1 MTWLSFKS
9 RCYLKTND
17 NTNPFRKQILG
28 ELNVDLTNMGIAA
41 KDAAFHLA
49 TASTAQKNK
58 ALAIIADELEANSE
72 VILAANA
79 KDIELGREA
88 GLTDALLDRLLLNEE
103 RLTGIANDVRNVI
116 SLNDPVGSEIDS
128 KVLENGMA
136 LSRRR
141 VPLGVV
147 GVIYEA
153 RPNVTIDIA
162 ALCLKTGNASILRG
176 GKETFFSNME
186 LVKVIQSALEKAELP
201 AASVQYIEK
210 PDRELVAQLL
220 KLDEY
225 VDMIIPRGGAGL
237 HKMCQENST
246 IPVIIGGFGISHIFI
261 DESADLERSLNVVE
275 NSKVQRPSACNAL
288 DTLLVHKAVA
298 EEFLPKLVERLNGK
312 VALVSDASA
321 KPLVANAADVRDA
334 QEGDFDTEWL
344 SYTLG
349 VKVVADVKEAID
361 HMRVHNASHS
371 DAIMTNS
378 LQNSELFIN
387 SVGSAAVYV
396 NASTRFTDGAQFGL
410 GAEVAVSTQKLHA
423 RGPMGLEELTSYK
436 WVGKADYLIR
446 S

>member
-1 MTWLSFKS
+1 
-9 RCYLKTND
+9 
-17 NTNPFRKQILG
+17 
-28 ELNVDLTNMGIAA
+28 MGKAA
-41 KDAAFHLA
+41 KDAAFELA
-49 TASTAQKNK
+49 TASTAQKNQ
-58 ALAIIADELEANSE
+58 ALAIIADELEANSAA
-72 VILAANA
+72 ILAANA

-128 KVLENGMA
+128 KVLENGMS

-186 LVKVIQSALEKAELP
+186 LVKVIQSALAKANLP

-210 PDRELVAQLL
+210 PDRELVSQLL
-220 KLDEY
+220 KLDDY

-237 HKMCQENST
+237 HKMCKENST
-246 IPVIIGGFGISHIFI
+246 IPVIIGGFGISHIFV
-261 DESADLERSLNVVE
+261 DESADLEKSLNVVE
-275 NSKVQRPSACNAL
+275 NSKVQRPSACNSL
-288 DTLLVHKAVA
+288 DTLLVHEKVAAKFLPMIVERMSDKVTFVA
-298 EEFLPKLVERLNGK
+298 EPKAK
-312 VALVSDASA
+312 ALMAQA
-321 KPLVANAADVRDA
+321 TQIRDA
-334 QEGDFDTEWL
+334 VEGDFDTEWL

-349 VKVVADVKEAID
+349 VKVVADVKDAIV

-378 LQNSELFIN
+378 LINSELFIN

-396 NASTRFTDGAQFGL
+396 NAATRFTDGAQFGL

-436 WVGKADYLIR
+436 WVGKANYLAR

>member
-1 MTWLSFKS
+1 
-9 RCYLKTND
+9 
-17 NTNPFRKQILG
+17 
-28 ELNVDLTNMGIAA
+28 MGKAA
-41 KDAAFHLA
+41 KDAAFELA
-49 TASTAQKNK
+49 TASTAQKNQ
-58 ALAIIADELEANSE
+58 ALAIIADELEANSAA
-72 VILAANA
+72 ILAANA

-103 RLTGIANDVRNVI
+103 RLAGIANDVRNVI

-128 KVLENGMA
+128 KVLENGMS

-186 LVKVIQSALEKAELP
+186 LVKVIQSALAKANLP

-210 PDRELVAQLL
+210 PDRELVSQLL
-220 KLDEY
+220 KLDDY

-237 HKMCQENST
+237 HKMCKENST
-246 IPVIIGGFGISHIFI
+246 IPVIIGGFGISHIFV
-261 DESADLERSLNVVE
+261 DESADLEKSLNVVE
-275 NSKVQRPSACNAL
+275 NSKVQRPSACNSL
-288 DTLLVHKAVA
+288 DTLLVHEKVAAKFLPMIVERMSDKVTFVA
-298 EEFLPKLVERLNGK
+298 EPKAK
-312 VALVSDASA
+312 ALMAQA
-321 KPLVANAADVRDA
+321 TQIRDA
-334 QEGDFDTEWL
+334 VEGDFDTEWL

-378 LQNSELFIN
+378 LINSELFIN

-396 NASTRFTDGAQFGL
+396 NAATRFTDGAQFGL

-436 WVGKADYLIR
+436 WVGKANYLAR

>member
-1 MTWLSFKS
+1 M
-9 RCYLKTND
+9 
-17 NTNPFRKQILG
+17 
-28 ELNVDLTNMGIAA
+28 DLTNMGIAA

-58 ALAIIADELEANSE
+58 ALAIIADELEANAAT
-72 VILAANA
+72 ILAANA

-128 KVLENGMA
+128 KVLENGMS

-210 PDRELVAQLL
+210 PDRELVSQLL
-220 KLDEY
+220 KLDDY

-237 HKMCQENST
+237 HKMCKENST
-246 IPVIIGGFGISHIFI
+246 IPVIIGGFGISHIFV
-261 DESADLERSLNVVE
+261 DESADLEKSVDVVE
-275 NSKVQRPSACNAL
+275 NSKVQRPSACNSL
-288 DTLLVHKAVA
+288 DTLLVHEAVA
-298 EEFLPKLVERLNGK
+298 KAFLAKLTQRLAGK
-312 VALVSDASA
+312 VTLVADASA
-321 KPLVANAADVRDA
+321 KSLLTGFEDQRDA
-334 QEGDFDTEWL
+334 VEGDFDTEWL

-349 VKVVADVKEAID
+349 VKVVTDVAEAID

-378 LQNSELFIN
+378 LESSERFIN

-436 WVGKADYLIR
+436 WVGKANYLVR
-446 S
+446 G

>member
-1 MTWLSFKS
+1 M
-9 RCYLKTND
+9 
-17 NTNPFRKQILG
+17 
-28 ELNVDLTNMGIAA
+28 DLTNMGKAA
-41 KDAAFHLA
+41 KDAAFELA
-49 TASTAQKNK
+49 TASTSQKNQ
-58 ALAIIADELEANSE
+58 ALAIIADELEANSAA
-72 VILAANA
+72 ILAANA

-88 GLTDALLDRLLLNEE
+88 GLTDALLDRLLLNDE

-116 SLNDPVGSEIDS
+116 SLSDPVGSEIDS
-128 KVLENGMA
+128 KVLENGMS

-186 LVKVIQSALEKAELP
+186 LVKVIQSALAKANLP
-201 AASVQYIEK
+201 ASSVQYIEK
-210 PDRELVAQLL
+210 PDRELVSQLL
-220 KLDEY
+220 KLDDY

-237 HKMCQENST
+237 HKMCKENST
-246 IPVIIGGFGISHIFI
+246 IPVIIGGFGISHIFV
-261 DESADLERSLNVVE
+261 DESADLEKSLNVVE
-275 NSKVQRPSACNAL
+275 NSKVQRPSACNSL
-288 DTLLVHKAVA
+288 DTLLVHEKIAA
-298 EEFLPKLVERLNGK
+298 EFLPMLVERMNEK
-312 VALVSDASA
+312 VTFVAEPKAKALMSEA
-321 KPLVANAADVRDA
+321 KQIRDA
-334 QEGDFDTEWL
+334 GEGDFDTEWL

-349 VKVVADVKEAID
+349 VKVVDDVKDAID

-378 LQNSELFIN
+378 LENSELFIN

-396 NASTRFTDGAQFGL
+396 NAATRFTDGAQFGL

-436 WVGKADYLIR
+436 WVGKANYLAR

>member
-1 MTWLSFKS
+1 
-9 RCYLKTND
+9 
-17 NTNPFRKQILG
+17 
-28 ELNVDLTNMGIAA
+28 MGIAA
-41 KDAAFHLA
+41 KEAAFHLA

-58 ALAIIADELEANSE
+58 ALSIIADELEANAAT
-72 VILAANA
+72 ILEANA

-88 GLTDALLDRLLLNEE
+88 GLTEALLDRLLLNEE

-128 KVLENGMA
+128 KVLENGMS

-210 PDRELVAQLL
+210 PDRELVSQLL

-237 HKMCQENST
+237 HKMCKENST
-246 IPVIIGGFGISHIFI
+246 IPVIIGGFGISHIFV
-261 DESADLERSLNVVE
+261 DESADLEKSVNVVE
-275 NSKVQRPSACNAL
+275 NSKVQRPSACNSL
-288 DTLLVHKAVA
+288 DTLLVHEAVA
-298 EEFLPKLVERLNGK
+298 EKFLGKLKTRLAGK
-312 VALVSDASA
+312 VTLVADASA
-321 KPLVANAADVRDA
+321 KALLANFADVRDA
-334 QEGDFDTEWL
+334 GEDDFDTEWL

-349 VKVVADVKEAID
+349 VKVVEDVDQAID

-378 LQNSELFIN
+378 LESSERFIN

-436 WVGKADYLIR
+436 WVGKANYLVR

>member
-1 MTWLSFKS
+1 
-9 RCYLKTND
+9 
-17 NTNPFRKQILG
+17 
-28 ELNVDLTNMGIAA
+28 MGKAA
-41 KDAAFHLA
+41 KDAAFELA
-49 TASTAQKNK
+49 TASTAQKNQ
-58 ALAIIADELEANSE
+58 ALAIIADELEANSAA
-72 VILAANA
+72 ILAANA

-128 KVLENGMA
+128 KVLENGMS

-186 LVKVIQSALEKAELP
+186 LVKVIQSALAKANLP

-210 PDRELVAQLL
+210 PDRELVSQLL
-220 KLDEY
+220 KLDDY

-237 HKMCQENST
+237 HKMCKENST
-246 IPVIIGGFGISHIFI
+246 IPVIIGGFGISHIFV
-261 DESADLERSLNVVE
+261 DESADLEKSLNVVE
-275 NSKVQRPSACNAL
+275 NSKVQRPSACNSL
-288 DTLLVHKAVA
+288 DTLLVHEKVAAKFLPMIVERMSDKVTFVA
-298 EEFLPKLVERLNGK
+298 EPKAK
-312 VALVSDASA
+312 ALMAQ
-321 KPLVANAADVRDA
+321 AAQIRDA
-334 QEGDFDTEWL
+334 AEGDFDTEWL

-349 VKVVADVKEAID
+349 VKVVADVKDAID

-378 LQNSELFIN
+378 LINSELFIN

-396 NASTRFTDGAQFGL
+396 NAATRFTDGAQFGL

-436 WVGKADYLIR
+436 WVGKANYLAR

>member
-1 MTWLSFKS
+1 M
-9 RCYLKTND
+9 
-17 NTNPFRKQILG
+17 
-28 ELNVDLTNMGIAA
+28 DLTLMGKAA
-41 KDAAFHLA
+41 KDAAFQLA
-49 TASTAQKNK
+49 TASTAQKNQ
-58 ALAIIADELEANSE
+58 ALAIIADELEANAAQ
-72 VILAANA
+72 ILAANA
-79 KDIELGREA
+79 KDIQLGREA
-88 GLTDALLDRLLLNEE
+88 GLTDALLDRLLLNES
-103 RLTGIANDVRNVI
+103 RLNAIANDVRNVI

-128 KVLENGMA
+128 KVLENGMS

-186 LVKVIQSALEKAELP
+186 LVKVIQSALEKAQLP

-210 PDRELVAQLL
+210 PDRDLVTQLL
-220 KLDEY
+220 KLDDY

-237 HKMCQENST
+237 HKMCKENST
-246 IPVIIGGFGISHIFI
+246 IPVIIGGFGISHIFV
-261 DESADLERSLNVVE
+261 DESADLDKSVDVIE
-275 NSKVQRPSACNAL
+275 NAKVQRPSACNAL
-288 DTLLVHKAVA
+288 DTLLVHEAIA
-298 EEFLPKLVERLNGK
+298 QPLLEKLVAKLNGK
-312 VALVSDASA
+312 VTFVVEPKAKALMSA
-321 KPLVANAADVRDA
+321 ATELRDA
-334 QEGDFDTEWL
+334 QAGDFDTEWL

-349 VKVVADVKEAID
+349 VKVVRDVNEAID
-361 HMRVHNASHS
+361 HMREHNASHS

-378 LQNSELFIN
+378 LVNAERFIN
-387 SVGSAAVYV
+387 SAGSAAVYV

-436 WVGKADYLIR
+436 WVGKANYLSR

>member
-1 MTWLSFKS
+1 M
-9 RCYLKTND
+9 
-17 NTNPFRKQILG
+17 
-28 ELNVDLTNMGIAA
+28 DLTNMGIAA

-58 ALAIIADELEANSE
+58 ALAIIADELEANAAT
-72 VILAANA
+72 ILEANA

-103 RLTGIANDVRNVI
+103 RLTGIANDIRNVI
-116 SLNDPVGSEIDS
+116 SLNDPVGSEMDS
-128 KVLENGMA
+128 KVLENGMS

-210 PDRELVAQLL
+210 PDRELVSQLL
-220 KLDEY
+220 KLDDY

-237 HKMCQENST
+237 HKMCKENST
-246 IPVIIGGFGISHIFI
+246 IPVIIGGFGISHIFV
-261 DESADLERSLNVVE
+261 DESADLEKSVDVVE
-275 NSKVQRPSACNAL
+275 NSKVQRPSACNSL
-288 DTLLVHKAVA
+288 DTLLVHEVVA
-298 EEFLPKLVERLNGK
+298 EAFLTKLKQRLAGK
-312 VALVSDASA
+312 VTLVADVSA
-321 KPLVANAADVRDA
+321 KSLLADFEDQRDA
-334 QEGDFDTEWL
+334 VEGDFDTEWL

-349 VKVVADVKEAID
+349 VKVVADVAEAID

-378 LQNSELFIN
+378 LESSERFIN

-436 WVGKADYLIR
+436 WVGKANYLIR
-446 S
+446 G

>member
-1 MTWLSFKS
+1 
-9 RCYLKTND
+9 
-17 NTNPFRKQILG
+17 
-28 ELNVDLTNMGIAA
+28 MGIAA

-58 ALAIIADELEANSE
+58 ALAIIADELEANAAT
-72 VILAANA
+72 ILEANA

-128 KVLENGMA
+128 KVLENGMS

-210 PDRELVAQLL
+210 PDRELVSQLL
-220 KLDEY
+220 KLDDY

-237 HKMCQENST
+237 HKMCKENST
-246 IPVIIGGFGISHIFI
+246 IPVIIGGFGISHIFV
-261 DESADLERSLNVVE
+261 DESADLEKSVDVVE
-275 NSKVQRPSACNAL
+275 NSKVQRPSACNSL
-288 DTLLVHKAVA
+288 DTLLVHEAVA
-298 EEFLPKLVERLNGK
+298 EAFLAKLTQRLAGK
-312 VALVSDASA
+312 VTLVADTSA
-321 KPLVANAADVRDA
+321 KSLMAGFEDQRDA
-334 QEGDFDTEWL
+334 VEGDFDTEWL

-349 VKVVADVKEAID
+349 VKVVADVAEAID

-378 LQNSELFIN
+378 LESSERFIN

-436 WVGKADYLIR
+436 WVGKANYLVR
-446 S
+446 G

>member
-1 MTWLSFKS
+1 M
-9 RCYLKTND
+9 
-17 NTNPFRKQILG
+17 
-28 ELNVDLTNMGIAA
+28 DLTNMGKAA
-41 KDAAFHLA
+41 KDAAFELA
-49 TASTAQKNK
+49 TASTAQKNQ
-58 ALAIIADELEANSE
+58 ALAIIADELEANSAA
-72 VILAANA
+72 ILVANA

-128 KVLENGMA
+128 KVLENGMS

-186 LVKVIQSALEKAELP
+186 LVKVIQSALAKANLP

-210 PDRELVAQLL
+210 PDRELVSQLL
-220 KLDEY
+220 KLDDY

-237 HKMCQENST
+237 HKMCKENST
-246 IPVIIGGFGISHIFI
+246 IPVIIGGFGISHIFV
-261 DESADLERSLNVVE
+261 DESADLEKSLNVVE
-275 NSKVQRPSACNAL
+275 NSKVQRPSACNSL
-288 DTLLVHKAVA
+288 DTLLVHEKVAAKFLPMIVERMSDKVTFVA
-298 EEFLPKLVERLNGK
+298 EPKAK
-312 VALVSDASA
+312 ALMAQA
-321 KPLVANAADVRDA
+321 TQIRDA
-334 QEGDFDTEWL
+334 AEGDFNTEWL

-349 VKVVADVKEAID
+349 VKVVADVKDAID

-378 LQNSELFIN
+378 LINSELFIN

-396 NASTRFTDGAQFGL
+396 NAATRFTDGAQFGL

-436 WVGKADYLIR
+436 WVGKANYLAR

>member
-1 MTWLSFKS
+1 M
-9 RCYLKTND
+9 
-17 NTNPFRKQILG
+17 
-28 ELNVDLTNMGIAA
+28 DLTNMGIAA

-58 ALAIIADELEANSE
+58 ALAIIADELEANAAT
-72 VILAANA
+72 ILEANA

-103 RLTGIANDVRNVI
+103 RLTSIANDVRNVI
-116 SLNDPVGSEIDS
+116 SLNDPVGSEMDS
-128 KVLENGMA
+128 KVLENGMS

-210 PDRELVAQLL
+210 PDRELVSQLL
-220 KLDEY
+220 KLDDY

-237 HKMCQENST
+237 HKMCKENST
-246 IPVIIGGFGISHIFI
+246 IPVIIGGFGISHIFV
-261 DESADLERSLNVVE
+261 DESADLEKSVDVVE
-275 NSKVQRPSACNAL
+275 NSKVQRPSACNSL
-288 DTLLVHKAVA
+288 DTLLVHEAVA
-298 EEFLPKLVERLNGK
+298 EAFLAQLTQRLAGK
-312 VALVSDASA
+312 VTLVADVSA
-321 KPLVANAADVRDA
+321 KSLLAGFEDQRDA
-334 QEGDFDTEWL
+334 VEGDFDTEWL

-349 VKVVADVKEAID
+349 VKVVADVAEAID

-378 LQNSELFIN
+378 LESSERFIN

-436 WVGKADYLIR
+436 WVGKANYLVR
-446 S
+446 G

>member
-1 MTWLSFKS
+1 
-9 RCYLKTND
+9 
-17 NTNPFRKQILG
+17 
-28 ELNVDLTNMGIAA
+28 MGIAA
-41 KDAAFHLA
+41 KDAAFNLA

-58 ALAIIADELEANSE
+58 ALAIIADELEANAAT
-72 VILAANA
+72 ILEANA

-103 RLTGIANDVRNVI
+103 RLTSIANDVRNVI
-116 SLNDPVGSEIDS
+116 SLNDPVGSEMDS
-128 KVLENGMA
+128 KVLENGMS

-210 PDRELVAQLL
+210 PDRELVSQLL
-220 KLDEY
+220 KLDDY

-237 HKMCQENST
+237 HKMCKENST
-246 IPVIIGGFGISHIFI
+246 IPVIIGGFGISHIFV
-261 DESADLERSLNVVE
+261 DESADLEKSVDVVE
-275 NSKVQRPSACNAL
+275 NSKVQRPSACNSL
-288 DTLLVHKAVA
+288 DTLLVHEAVA
-298 EEFLPKLVERLNGK
+298 EAFLAQLTQRLAGK
-312 VALVSDASA
+312 VTLVADASA
-321 KPLVANAADVRDA
+321 KSLLAGFEDQRDA
-334 QEGDFDTEWL
+334 VEGDFDTEWL

-349 VKVVADVKEAID
+349 VKVVADVAEAID

-378 LQNSELFIN
+378 LESSERFIN

-436 WVGKADYLIR
+436 WVGKANYLVR
-446 S
+446 G

>member
-1 MTWLSFKS
+1 M
-9 RCYLKTND
+9 
-17 NTNPFRKQILG
+17 
-28 ELNVDLTNMGIAA
+28 DLTNMGIAA

-58 ALAIIADELEANSE
+58 ALALIADELEANAAA
-72 VILAANA
+72 ILEANT

-128 KVLENGMA
+128 KVLENGMS

-162 ALCLKTGNASILRG
+162 ALCLKTGTASILRG

-186 LVKVIQSALEKAELP
+186 LVKVIQSALERAELP

-210 PDRELVAQLL
+210 PDRELVSQMLM
-220 KLDEY
+220 LDDY

-237 HKMCQENST
+237 HKMCKENST
-246 IPVIIGGFGISHIFI
+246 IPVIIGGFGISHIFV
-261 DESADLERSLNVVE
+261 DESADLVKSVDVVE
-275 NSKVQRPSACNAL
+275 NSKVQRPSACNSL
-288 DTLLVHKAVA
+288 DTLLVHEAVA
-298 EEFLPKLVERLNGK
+298 EEFLSKLKTRLADK
-312 VALVSDASA
+312 VTLVADSSA
-321 KPLVANAADVRDA
+321 KALLADFTDVRDA
-334 QEGDFDTEWL
+334 GEDDFDTEWL

-349 VKVVADVKEAID
+349 VKVVADVAEAID
-361 HMRVHNASHS
+361 HMHVHNASHS

-378 LQNSELFIN
+378 LESSERFIN

-436 WVGKADYLIR
+436 WVGKANYLVR
-446 S
+446 G

>member
-1 MTWLSFKS
+1 
-9 RCYLKTND
+9 
-17 NTNPFRKQILG
+17 
-28 ELNVDLTNMGIAA
+28 MGKAA
-41 KDAAFHLA
+41 KDAAFELA
-49 TASTAQKNK
+49 TASTAQKNQ
-58 ALAIIADELEANSE
+58 ALAIIADELEANSAA
-72 VILAANA
+72 ILAANA

-128 KVLENGMA
+128 KVLENGMS

-186 LVKVIQSALEKAELP
+186 LVKVIQSALAKANLP

-210 PDRELVAQLL
+210 PDRELVSQLL
-220 KLDEY
+220 KLDDY

-237 HKMCQENST
+237 HKMCKENST
-246 IPVIIGGFGISHIFI
+246 IPVIIGGFGISHIFV
-261 DESADLERSLNVVE
+261 DESADLEKSLNVVE
-275 NSKVQRPSACNAL
+275 NSKVQRPSACNSL
-288 DTLLVHKAVA
+288 DTLLVHEKVAAKFLPMIVERMNDKVTFVA
-298 EEFLPKLVERLNGK
+298 EPKAK
-312 VALVSDASA
+312 ALMTQATQI
-321 KPLVANAADVRDA
+321 RDA
-334 QEGDFDTEWL
+334 AEGDFDTEWL

-349 VKVVADVKEAID
+349 VKVVADVKDAID

-378 LQNSELFIN
+378 LINSELFIN

-396 NASTRFTDGAQFGL
+396 NAATRFTDGAQFGL

-436 WVGKADYLIR
+436 WVGKANYLAR

>member
-1 MTWLSFKS
+1 M
-9 RCYLKTND
+9 
-17 NTNPFRKQILG
+17 
-28 ELNVDLTNMGIAA
+28 DLTNMGKAA
-41 KDAAFHLA
+41 KDAAFELA
-49 TASTAQKNK
+49 TASTAQKNQ
-58 ALAIIADELEANSE
+58 ALAIIADELEANSAA
-72 VILAANA
+72 ILAANA

-103 RLTGIANDVRNVI
+103 RLTAIANDVRNVI

-128 KVLENGMA
+128 KVLENGMS

-186 LVKVIQSALEKAELP
+186 LVKVIQSALAKANLP

-210 PDRELVAQLL
+210 TDRELVSQLL
-220 KLDEY
+220 KLDDY

-237 HKMCQENST
+237 HKMCKENST
-246 IPVIIGGFGISHIFI
+246 IPVIIGGFGISHIFV
-261 DESADLERSLNVVE
+261 DESADLEKSLNVVE
-275 NSKVQRPSACNAL
+275 NSKVQRPSACNSL
-288 DTLLVHKAVA
+288 DTLLVHEKIAA
-298 EEFLPKLVERLNGK
+298 QFLPMIVERMNDK
-312 VALVSDASA
+312 VTFVTEPKAKALMAQA
-321 KPLVANAADVRDA
+321 TQIRDA
-334 QEGDFDTEWL
+334 VEGDFDTEWL

-349 VKVVADVKEAID
+349 VKVVSDVKDAID

-378 LQNSELFIN
+378 LENSELFIN

-436 WVGKADYLIR
+436 WVGKANYLAR

>member
-1 MTWLSFKS
+1 
-9 RCYLKTND
+9 
-17 NTNPFRKQILG
+17 
-28 ELNVDLTNMGIAA
+28 MGKAA
-41 KDAAFHLA
+41 KDAAFELA
-49 TASTAQKNK
+49 TAPTAQKNQ
-58 ALAIIADELEANSE
+58 ALAIIADELEANSAA
-72 VILAANA
+72 ILAANA

-128 KVLENGMA
+128 KVLENGMS

-186 LVKVIQSALEKAELP
+186 LVKVIQSALAKANLP

-210 PDRELVAQLL
+210 PDRELVSQLL
-220 KLDEY
+220 KLDDY

-237 HKMCQENST
+237 HKMCKENST
-246 IPVIIGGFGISHIFI
+246 IPVIIGGFGISHIFV
-261 DESADLERSLNVVE
+261 DESADLEKSLNVVE
-275 NSKVQRPSACNAL
+275 NSKVQRPSACNSL
-288 DTLLVHKAVA
+288 DTLLVHEKVAAKFLPMIVERMSDKVTFVA
-298 EEFLPKLVERLNGK
+298 EPKAK
-312 VALVSDASA
+312 ALMAQA
-321 KPLVANAADVRDA
+321 TQVRDA
-334 QEGDFDTEWL
+334 AEGDFDTEWL

-349 VKVVADVKEAID
+349 VKVVADVKDAID

-378 LQNSELFIN
+378 LINSELFIN

-396 NASTRFTDGAQFGL
+396 NAATRFTDGAQFGL

-436 WVGKADYLIR
+436 WVGKANYLAR

>member
-1 MTWLSFKS
+1 
-9 RCYLKTND
+9 
-17 NTNPFRKQILG
+17 
-28 ELNVDLTNMGIAA
+28 MGKAA
-41 KDAAFHLA
+41 KDAAFELA
-49 TASTAQKNK
+49 TASTSQKNQ
-58 ALAIIADELEANSE
+58 ALAIIADELESNSAA
-72 VILAANA
+72 ILAANA

-128 KVLENGMA
+128 KVLENGMS

-186 LVKVIQSALEKAELP
+186 LVKVIQSALAKANLP

-210 PDRELVAQLL
+210 PDRELVSQLL

-237 HKMCQENST
+237 HKMCKENST
-246 IPVIIGGFGISHIFI
+246 IPVIIGGFGISHIFV
-261 DESADLERSLNVVE
+261 DESADLAKSLDVVE

-288 DTLLVHKAVA
+288 DTLLVHENVA
-298 EEFLPKLVERLNGK
+298 AEFLPMLVERMNDK
-312 VALVSDASA
+312 VTFVAEPKAKVLMADA
-321 KPLVANAADVRDA
+321 KQIRDA
-334 QEGDFDTEWL
+334 GEGDFDTEWL

-349 VKVVADVKEAID
+349 VKVVSDVKEAID

-378 LQNSELFIN
+378 LENSELFIN

-396 NASTRFTDGAQFGL
+396 NAATRFTDGAQFGL

-436 WVGKADYLIR
+436 WVGKANYLVR

>member
-1 MTWLSFKS
+1 
-9 RCYLKTND
+9 
-17 NTNPFRKQILG
+17 
-28 ELNVDLTNMGIAA
+28 MGKAA
-41 KDAAFHLA
+41 KQAAFQLA
-49 TASTAQKNK
+49 TASTAQKNQ
-58 ALAIIADELEANSE
+58 ALAIIADELEANADA
-72 VILAANA
+72 ILAANA
-79 KDIELGREA
+79 KDIELGRAA
-88 GLTDALLDRLLLNEE
+88 GLTDALLDRLLLNEA
-103 RLTGIANDVRNVI
+103 RLSAIAGDVRNVI
-116 SLNDPVGSEIDS
+116 SLSDPVGSEIDS
-128 KVLENGMA
+128 KVLENGMS

-186 LVKVIQSALEKAELP
+186 LVKVIQSALQKAELP

-210 PDRELVAQLL
+210 PDRELVTQLL
-220 KLDEY
+220 KLDDY

-237 HKMCQENST
+237 HKMCKENST
-246 IPVIIGGFGISHIFI
+246 IPVIIGGFGISHIFV
-261 DESADLERSLNVVE
+261 DASADLDKSVDVIE
-275 NSKVQRPSACNAL
+275 NAKVQRPSACNAL

-298 EEFLPKLVERLNGK
+298 QPLLEKLIAKLGNKVSFVAEEKAQPLMT
-312 VALVSDASA
+312 SA
-321 KPLVANAADVRDA
+321 AEVRAAQA
-334 QEGDFDTEWL
+334 GDFDMEWL

-349 VKVVADVKEAID
+349 VKVVKDVQEAIE
-361 HMRVHNASHS
+361 HMREHNASHS
-371 DAIMTNS
+371 DAIMTND
-378 LQNSELFIN
+378 LFNAELFIN
-387 SVGSAAVYV
+387 SAGSAAVYV

-436 WVGKADYLIR
+436 WVGKANYLSR

>member
-1 MTWLSFKS
+1 M
-9 RCYLKTND
+9 
-17 NTNPFRKQILG
+17 
-28 ELNVDLTNMGIAA
+28 DLTNMGKAA
-41 KDAAFHLA
+41 KDAAFELA
-49 TASTAQKNK
+49 TASTSQKNQ
-58 ALAIIADELEANSE
+58 ALAIIADELEANSAA
-72 VILAANA
+72 ILAANA

-128 KVLENGMA
+128 KVLENGMSLA
-136 LSRRR
+136 RRR

-186 LVKVIQSALEKAELP
+186 LVKVIQSALAKANLP
-201 AASVQYIEK
+201 EASVQYIEK
-210 PDRELVAQLL
+210 PDRELVSQLL
-220 KLDEY
+220 KLDDY

-237 HKMCQENST
+237 HKMCKENST
-246 IPVIIGGFGISHIFI
+246 IPVIIGGFGISHIFV
-261 DESADLERSLNVVE
+261 DESADLEKSLNVVE
-275 NSKVQRPSACNAL
+275 NSKVQRPSACNSL
-288 DTLLVHKAVA
+288 DTLLVHKNVA
-298 EEFLPKLVERLNGK
+298 AEFLALLVERMNEK
-312 VALVSDASA
+312 VTFVAEPKAKALM
-321 KPLVANAADVRDA
+321 ANAQQIRDA
-334 QEGDFDTEWL
+334 GEGDFDTEWL

-349 VKVVADVKEAID
+349 VKVVDDVKDAID

-378 LQNSELFIN
+378 LENAELFIN

-396 NASTRFTDGAQFGL
+396 NAATRFTDGAQFGL

-436 WVGKADYLIR
+436 WVGKANYLVR

>member
-1 MTWLSFKS
+1 M
-9 RCYLKTND
+9 
-17 NTNPFRKQILG
+17 
-28 ELNVDLTNMGIAA
+28 DLTNMGKAA
-41 KDAAFHLA
+41 KDAAFELA
-49 TASTAQKNK
+49 TASTAQKNQ
-58 ALAIIADELEANSE
+58 ALAIIADELEANSAA
-72 VILAANA
+72 ILAANA

-103 RLTGIANDVRNVI
+103 RLTAIANDVRNVI

-128 KVLENGMA
+128 KVLENGMS

-186 LVKVIQSALEKAELP
+186 LVKVIQSALAKANLP

-210 PDRELVAQLL
+210 PDRELVSQLL
-220 KLDEY
+220 KLDDY

-237 HKMCQENST
+237 HKMCKENST
-246 IPVIIGGFGISHIFI
+246 IPVIIGGFGISHIFV
-261 DESADLERSLNVVE
+261 DESADLEKSLNVVE
-275 NSKVQRPSACNAL
+275 NSKVQRPSACNSL
-288 DTLLVHKAVA
+288 DTLLVHEKIAA
-298 EEFLPKLVERLNGK
+298 QFLPMIVERMNDK
-312 VALVSDASA
+312 VTFVTEPKAKALMPQATQI
-321 KPLVANAADVRDA
+321 RDA
-334 QEGDFDTEWL
+334 VEGDFDTEWL

-349 VKVVADVKEAID
+349 VKVVSDVKDAID

-378 LQNSELFIN
+378 LENSELFIN

-396 NASTRFTDGAQFGL
+396 NVSTRFTDGAQFGL

-436 WVGKADYLIR
+436 WVGKANYLAR

>member
-1 MTWLSFKS
+1 M
-9 RCYLKTND
+9 
-17 NTNPFRKQILG
+17 
-28 ELNVDLTNMGIAA
+28 DLTNMGKAA
-41 KDAAFHLA
+41 KDAAFELA
-49 TASTAQKNK
+49 TASTAQKNQ
-58 ALAIIADELEANSE
+58 ALAIIADELEANSAA
-72 VILAANA
+72 ILAANA

-103 RLTGIANDVRNVI
+103 RLMGIANDVRNVI

-128 KVLENGMA
+128 KVLENGMS

-186 LVKVIQSALEKAELP
+186 LVKVIQSALAKANLP

-210 PDRELVAQLL
+210 PDRELVSQLL
-220 KLDEY
+220 KLDDY

-237 HKMCQENST
+237 HKMCKENST
-246 IPVIIGGFGISHIFI
+246 IPVIIGGFGISHIFV
-261 DESADLERSLNVVE
+261 DESADLEKSLNVVE
-275 NSKVQRPSACNAL
+275 NSKVQRPSACNSL
-288 DTLLVHKAVA
+288 DTLLVHEKVAAKFLPMIVERMSDKVTFVA
-298 EEFLPKLVERLNGK
+298 EPKAK
-312 VALVSDASA
+312 ALMAQA
-321 KPLVANAADVRDA
+321 TQIRDA
-334 QEGDFDTEWL
+334 VEGDFDTEWL

-349 VKVVADVKEAID
+349 VKVVADVKDAIE

-378 LQNSELFIN
+378 LINSELFIN

-396 NASTRFTDGAQFGL
+396 NAATRFTDGAQFGL

-436 WVGKADYLIR
+436 WVGKANYLAR

>member
-1 MTWLSFKS
+1 M
-9 RCYLKTND
+9 
-17 NTNPFRKQILG
+17 
-28 ELNVDLTNMGIAA
+28 DLTNMGKAA
-41 KDAAFHLA
+41 KDAAFELA
-49 TASTAQKNK
+49 TAPTAQKNQ
-58 ALAIIADELEANSE
+58 ALAIIADELEANSAA
-72 VILAANA
+72 ILAANA

-128 KVLENGMA
+128 KVLENGMS

-186 LVKVIQSALEKAELP
+186 LVKVIQSALAKANLP

-210 PDRELVAQLL
+210 PDRELVSQLL
-220 KLDEY
+220 KLDDY

-237 HKMCQENST
+237 HKMCKENST
-246 IPVIIGGFGISHIFI
+246 IPVIIGGFGISHIFV
-261 DESADLERSLNVVE
+261 DESADLEKSLNVVE
-275 NSKVQRPSACNAL
+275 NSKVQRPSACNSL
-288 DTLLVHKAVA
+288 DTLLVHEKVAAKFLPMIVERMSDKVTFVA
-298 EEFLPKLVERLNGK
+298 EPKAK
-312 VALVSDASA
+312 ALMAQA
-321 KPLVANAADVRDA
+321 TQIRDA
-334 QEGDFDTEWL
+334 AEGDFDTEWL
-344 SYTLG
+344 SYKLG
-349 VKVVADVKEAID
+349 VKVVADVKDAID

-378 LQNSELFIN
+378 LINSELFIN

-396 NASTRFTDGAQFGL
+396 NAATRFTDGAQFGL

-436 WVGKADYLIR
+436 WVGKANYLAR

>member
-1 MTWLSFKS
+1 
-9 RCYLKTND
+9 
-17 NTNPFRKQILG
+17 
-28 ELNVDLTNMGIAA
+28 MGQAA
-41 KDAAFHLA
+41 KQAAFQLA

-58 ALAIIADELEANSE
+58 ALSIIADELESNAKT
-72 VILAANA
+72 ILAANE

-88 GLTDALLDRLLLNEE
+88 GLTDALLDRLLLNQS
-103 RLTGIANDVRNVI
+103 RLEGIAADVRNVI
-116 SLNDPVGSEIDS
+116 NLNDPVGSEIDS
-128 KVLENGMA
+128 KVLENGMTLA
-136 LSRRR
+136 RRR

-186 LVKVIQSALEKAELP
+186 LVKVIQIALEKAGLP
-201 AASVQYIEK
+201 AAAVQYIEK
-210 PDRELVAQLL
+210 PDRELVSQLL
-220 KLDEY
+220 KLDDY

-237 HKMCQENST
+237 HKMCKENST
-246 IPVIIGGFGISHIFI
+246 IPVIIGGFGISHIFV
-261 DESADLERSLNVVE
+261 DETADLAKSIDVIE
-275 NSKVQRPSACNAL
+275 NAKVQRPSACNSL
-288 DTLLVHKAVA
+288 DTLLVHENVA
-298 EEFLPKLVERLNGK
+298 AQFLPKLAKQLGEK
-312 VALVSDASA
+312 VALVAEPKA
-321 KPLVANAADVRDA
+321 KALLGDLPQLREV

-349 VKVVADVKEAID
+349 VKVVSDIAEAID
-361 HMRVHNASHS
+361 HMQVHNASHS
-371 DAIMTNS
+371 DAIMTESIRNA
-378 LQNSELFIN
+378 ELFIN
-387 SVGSAAVYV
+387 SAGSAAVYV

-446 S
+446 Q

>member
-1 MTWLSFKS
+1 
-9 RCYLKTND
+9 
-17 NTNPFRKQILG
+17 
-28 ELNVDLTNMGIAA
+28 MGKAA
-41 KDAAFHLA
+41 KDAAFELA
-49 TASTAQKNK
+49 TASTAQKNQ
-58 ALAIIADELEANSE
+58 ALAIIADELEANAAT
-72 VILAANA
+72 ILAANA

-128 KVLENGMA
+128 KVLENGMS

-186 LVKVIQSALEKAELP
+186 LVKVIQSALAKANLP

-210 PDRELVAQLL
+210 PDRELVSQLL
-220 KLDEY
+220 KLDDY

-237 HKMCQENST
+237 HKMCKENST
-246 IPVIIGGFGISHIFI
+246 IPVIIGGFGISHIFV
-261 DESADLERSLNVVE
+261 DESAELEKSLNVVE
-275 NSKVQRPSACNAL
+275 NSKVQRPSACNSL
-288 DTLLVHKAVA
+288 DTLLVHEKVAAQFLSMIVERMNDKVTFVA
-298 EEFLPKLVERLNGK
+298 EPKAK
-312 VALVSDASA
+312 ALMTQA
-321 KPLVANAADVRDA
+321 KQIRDA
-334 QEGDFDTEWL
+334 GEGDFDTEWL

-349 VKVVADVKEAID
+349 VKVVADVREAID
-361 HMRVHNASHS
+361 HMRIHNASHS

-396 NASTRFTDGAQFGL
+396 NAATRFTDGAQFGL

-436 WVGKADYLIR
+436 WVGKANYLAR

>member
-1 MTWLSFKS
+1 
-9 RCYLKTND
+9 
-17 NTNPFRKQILG
+17 
-28 ELNVDLTNMGIAA
+28 MGIAA

-58 ALAIIADELEANSE
+58 ALAIIADELEANAAT
-72 VILAANA
+72 ILEANA

-128 KVLENGMA
+128 KVLENGMS

-201 AASVQYIEK
+201 AASVQYIER
-210 PDRELVAQLL
+210 PDRELVSQLL
-220 KLDEY
+220 KLDDY

-237 HKMCQENST
+237 HKMCKENST
-246 IPVIIGGFGISHIFI
+246 IPVIIGGFGISHIFV
-261 DESADLERSLNVVE
+261 DESADLEKSVDVVE
-275 NSKVQRPSACNAL
+275 NSKVQRPSACNSL
-288 DTLLVHKAVA
+288 DTLLVHEAVA
-298 EEFLPKLVERLNGK
+298 EAFLAQLTQRLAGK
-312 VALVSDASA
+312 VTLVADASA
-321 KPLVANAADVRDA
+321 KSLLAGFEDQRDA
-334 QEGDFDTEWL
+334 VEGDFDTEWL

-349 VKVVADVKEAID
+349 VKVVADVAEAID

-378 LQNSELFIN
+378 LESSERFIN

-436 WVGKADYLIR
+436 WVGKANYLIR
-446 S
+446 G

>member
-1 MTWLSFKS
+1 
-9 RCYLKTND
+9 
-17 NTNPFRKQILG
+17 
-28 ELNVDLTNMGIAA
+28 MGKAA
-41 KDAAFHLA
+41 KDAAFELA
-49 TASTAQKNK
+49 TASTAQKNQ
-58 ALAIIADELEANSE
+58 ALAIIADELEANSAA
-72 VILAANA
+72 ILAANA

-88 GLTDALLDRLLLNEE
+88 GLTDALIDRLLLNEE

-128 KVLENGMA
+128 KVLENGMY

-186 LVKVIQSALEKAELP
+186 LVKVIQSALAKANLP

-210 PDRELVAQLL
+210 PDRELVSQLL
-220 KLDEY
+220 KLDDY

-237 HKMCQENST
+237 HKMCKENST
-246 IPVIIGGFGISHIFI
+246 IPVIIGGFGISHIFV
-261 DESADLERSLNVVE
+261 DESADLEKSLNVVE
-275 NSKVQRPSACNAL
+275 NSKVQRPSACNSL
-288 DTLLVHKAVA
+288 DTLLVHEKVAAKFLPMIVERMNDKVTFVA
-298 EEFLPKLVERLNGK
+298 EPKAK
-312 VALVSDASA
+312 ALMTQATQI
-321 KPLVANAADVRDA
+321 RDA
-334 QEGDFDTEWL
+334 AEGDFDTEWL

-349 VKVVADVKEAID
+349 VKVVADVKDAID

-378 LQNSELFIN
+378 LINSELFIN

-396 NASTRFTDGAQFGL
+396 NAATRFTDGAQFGL

-436 WVGKADYLIR
+436 WVGKANYLAR

>member
-1 MTWLSFKS
+1 M
-9 RCYLKTND
+9 
-17 NTNPFRKQILG
+17 
-28 ELNVDLTNMGIAA
+28 ELIKMGLAA
-41 KDAAFHLA
+41 KEAAFHLA
-49 TASTAQKNK
+49 TASTAQKNR
-58 ALAIIADELEANSE
+58 ALQIIADELEANAE
-72 VILAANA
+72 TILAANA
-79 KDIELGREA
+79 KDIEKGREA
-88 GLTDALLDRLLLNEE
+88 GLSEALLDRLLLNKD
-103 RLTGIANDVRNVI
+103 RLSGIANDVRNVI

-128 KVLENGMA
+128 KVLENGMS

-210 PDRELVAQLL
+210 PDRELVSQLL

-237 HKMCQENST
+237 HKMCKENSN
-246 IPVIIGGFGISHIFI
+246 IPVIIGGFGISHIFV
-261 DESADLERSLNVVE
+261 DESANLDKSIDVVE
-275 NSKVQRPSACNAL
+275 NSKVQRPSACNSL
-288 DTLLVHKAVA
+288 DTLLVHEKVA
-298 EEFLPKLVERLNGK
+298 AEFLPKLAEKLNGK
-312 VALVSDASA
+312 VTFVAESKA
-321 KPLVANAADVRDA
+321 KAELANAAEIRDA

-349 VKVVADVKEAID
+349 VKVVSDISEAIE

-371 DAIMTNS
+371 DAIMTDS
-378 LQNSELFIN
+378 LENAELFIN
-387 SVGSAAVYV
+387 TAGSAAVYV

-436 WVGKADYLIR
+436 WVGKANYLPR